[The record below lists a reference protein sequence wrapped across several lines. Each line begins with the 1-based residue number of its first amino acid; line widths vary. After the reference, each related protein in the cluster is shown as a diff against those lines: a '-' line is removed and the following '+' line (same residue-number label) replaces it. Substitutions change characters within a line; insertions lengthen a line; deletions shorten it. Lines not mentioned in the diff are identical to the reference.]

1 MKTNKAF
8 LRLNFF
14 IGLPLACG
22 NPAFFFIFVFLWQS
36 DDENDSDVKE
46 SKDPR
51 ESVEMKRRI
60 GKALEMSADDV
71 QSFGKSD
78 KEQHQQGQQGEEG
91 STMFMHLNYIGADLI
106 KL

>member
-1 MKTNKAF
+1 
-8 LRLNFF
+8 
-14 IGLPLACG
+14 
-22 NPAFFFIFVFLWQS
+22 
-36 DDENDSDVKE
+36 
-46 SKDPR
+46 
-51 ESVEMKRRI
+51 MKRRI

-91 STMFMHLNYIGADLI
+91 STIMFMHLNYIGADLI